1 MSLNRVE
8 LIGNLGG
15 EPKFKE
21 FDNGGA
27 VCNVTLATTDRG
39 FTTKDGR
46 KIEEHTEWHNV
57 VFRNGLAKV
66 LGKYAHKGDKVFVSG
81 KLRTRQYEQDGQ
93 TKYMT
98 EIIADSF
105 EFMQGRQ
112 QSQQNVQNAVDNF
125 INALDEYAEPF

>member
-8 LIGNLGG
+8 LIGNLGA

-27 VCNVTLATTDRG
+27 VCNVTIATTDKA

-46 KIEEHTEWHNV
+46 KIDERTEWHNV

-66 LGKYAHKGDKVFVSG
+66 IGKYAHKGDKIYIAG
-81 KLRTRQYEQDGQ
+81 KLKTRSYEQDGQ
-93 TKYMT
+93 TRYTT
-98 EIIADSF
+98 EIIAESF
-105 EFMQGRQ
+105 EFMQGRANA
-112 QSQQNVQNAVDNF
+112 QNITDAISNFTNA
-125 INALDEYAEPF
+125 INDYDEPF